1 MLGKEIVEHIDS
13 TLSAPTAGEA
23 FGARLEQFAAG
34 NSSKLESSDK
44 AAMMSL
50 AEDYVRSV
58 GNLLIECDRTAITA
72 GIQRFT
78 APILQTAANYFLNPN
93 DYIPDEKGLYGLLDD
108 AYLACRFVARISQLV
123 TAERGFPL
131 LDTSLDQHSAIIR
144 ILIGEPLA
152 SRLDQDVESTLQAV
166 LSQIQMEQLQQ
177 LQLQQN
183 WNKWAHKQNVINT
196 EAEIMAI
203 ASGSF

>member
-23 FGARLEQFAAG
+23 FGARLEQFAAR